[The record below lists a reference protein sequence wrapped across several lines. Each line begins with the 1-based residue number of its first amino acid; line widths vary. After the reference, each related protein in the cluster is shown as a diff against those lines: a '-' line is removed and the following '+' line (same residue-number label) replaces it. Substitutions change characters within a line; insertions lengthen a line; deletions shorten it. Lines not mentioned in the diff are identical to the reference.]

1 MMYEV
6 RNRLLDGGSL
16 EPETVRQLAHESV
29 GIFLKGKSR
38 LTAGDIT
45 RYVLDNIS
53 YSLDRR
59 FVNVG
64 RIQKK
69 SLKKAL
75 LSYVDTVWRRKIKTF
90 ASEEELKEY
99 IRLCSLHAIDDAWV
113 EQVDYLQQLQYVVG
127 GRASAQRN
135 PVFEYHEEA
144 YEAFQRM
151 EMTIKKEIVRNIFL
165 GDKKY
170 NGAGEMYVLFP

>member
-1 MMYEV
+1 MMEQTIA
-6 RNRLLDGGSL
+6 SL
-16 EPETVRQLAHESV
+16 VVTVWE
-29 GIFLKGKSR
+29 
-38 LTAGDIT
+38 
-45 RYVLDNIS
+45 
-53 YSLDRR
+53 
-59 FVNVG
+59 
-64 RIQKK
+64 QKK
-69 SLKKAL
+69 KS
-75 LSYVDTVWRRKIKTF
+75 F
-90 ASEEELKEY
+90 HSEAECNNF
-99 IRLCSLHAIDDAWV
+99 IRLCALKAIDDAWV